1 LLNIEEKTPVTVK
14 VLSIG
19 KLSESLSRKT
29 KFLCLHVFQLNLFG
43 LSQIHVHLKPIT
55 QQSTVKGEN

>member
-14 VLSIG
+14 VLYIG

-29 KFLCLHVFQLNLFG
+29 KFLCLHVFELNIIG
-43 LSQIHVHLKPIT
+43 LSQIDFHLKPIT
-55 QQSTVKGEN
+55 HQSTVNGEN